1 MPSGA
6 APQLL
11 RDLRIALV
19 RSDAL
24 SIYET
29 VALEQR
35 IVSGGRAVVLK
46 DLDTVADLD
55 NLVQAVIIRLL
66 TPKGELAA
74 LGHADYGSRLP
85 DLIGQ
90 PNTETRRNLA
100 KLYVI
105 EALKQERRIAKILK
119 VDVRPKPGERQVI
132 EIFLS
137 FLPIGSDVPIDVG
150 PFAIALE

>member
-1 MPSGA
+1 MPAGA

-11 RDLRIALV
+11 KDLRLRLV

-29 VALEQR
+29 AQTEQR
-35 IVSGGRAVVLK
+35 IVSAGRAVVLK

-55 NLVQAVIIRLL
+55 NLVQAVIVRLL

-90 PNTETRRNLA
+90 PNNETRRNLA

-105 EALKQERRIAKILK
+105 EALKQERRIAKVL
-119 VDVRPKPGERQVI
+119 DVAVRTKPGERQVI
-132 EIFLS
+132 EISLK
-137 FLPIGSDVPIDVG
+137 FLPIGSDSPIDVG
-150 PFAIALE
+150 PFAIDLA